1 MTKLAID
8 SGQTGIKVRAGSASA
23 TYPGIRT
30 NVPLFPQLAEVIQAA
45 AGQFGITP
53 DQVAI
58 GTTGLTAVEA
68 DPAELLASLIPAGVR
83 SVVLAHD
90 SVTSFLGAM
99 GYQHGVVSAAGTG
112 VVTLGVGP
120 LGHSRVDGWGNLIG
134 DAGSGYWIGR
144 LGLDQVMRA
153 FDGRGPATA
162 LTEVVTREF
171 PALEDAYIKLQTDPD
186 RVRRIAGF
194 AKAVARLADHDEVCA
209 QVCAQAGTELACSA
223 AAAVANVGLDSPRI
237 SLIGGVFKAEPIMRA
252 CVSKLTERWP
262 GFQPYPAH
270 GDGLDGVEALFDLP
284 AEHPLAELVRVAR

>member
-1 MTKLAID
+1 MAKLAID
-8 SGQTGIKVRAGSASA
+8 SGQTGIKVRSGSNSV

-30 NVPLFPQLAEVIQAA
+30 NVPLFPQLAEVIRAA
-45 AGQFGITP
+45 AGQFQLSV

-58 GTTGLTAVEA
+58 GTTGLTAIES
-68 DPAELLASLIPAGVR
+68 DPATLLASLTSAGVR
-83 SVVLAHD
+83 SVILAHD

-144 LGLDQVMRA
+144 LGLDNVMRA

-162 LTEVVTREF
+162 LTEVVTAEF
-171 PALEDAYIKLQTDPD
+171 PALEDAYIELQTDPD

-194 AKAVARLADHDEVCA
+194 AKKVAGLADHDEVCA
-209 QVCAQAGTELACSA
+209 QICVQAGTELARSA
-223 AAAVANVGLDSPRI
+223 TAAVDNVGLDSPRI
-237 SLIGGVFKAEPIMRA
+237 SLIGGIFKSTAIMRA
-252 CVSKLTERWP
+252 CVSKLSERWP
-262 GFQPYPAH
+262 GFEPYPAH

-284 AEHPLAELVRVAR
+284 AQHPLAQLVSIAR